1 MMPLVLWIYRE
12 RIQDFRKRG
21 ADKSRVMLL
30 ICATMRD
37 VPPPLPPPTHPPHW
51 NNAKQVLMS
60 AFLGMQVEQSCSKI
74 AFKEK

>member
-30 ICATMRD
+30 ICATMCD
-37 VPPPLPPPTHPPHW
+37 VTTPPPHPPHW